1 MERIGQF
8 CPTEIEMN
16 WLDIFYAFLSLLGGI
31 GVFLYGMKLM
41 GDSLEMVA
49 GNEIKRMFAKISNKK
64 LIGVGIG
71 TVTTAV
77 VQSSA
82 AIIVMSMGFVNSGLM
97 SLTQAITIS
106 YGANIGTCVT
116 ALIVA
121 VGVGGFADVQ
131 LTVIFAAL
139 AGVGALMIMFTKKDK
154 VKKIGGIITGLGM
167 IFVGLSVMTS
177 SMSIFSQSDKIS
189 AFLAK
194 ISNPA
199 LLLLFG
205 ILFTALIQSSSAVS
219 GIVITMVASVPA
231 LLHFDQA
238 LYIILGSNIGTCIT
252 SLIAAIGTNTDA
264 KRAAVINVFYK
275 TVGVIIFGIL
285 SIWVPFGKMFSIF
298 KAPALQVAMFHLFF
312 NVVATVIFFPF
323 TNLMVKAS
331 EKIMPEKKKPV
342 DENEPHLYF
351 LEERLLRTP
360 PVAVAQLKNE
370 IENMAE
376 IAKSNFDK
384 CMDAVMVGKVSDVI
398 DEIAKNEKCLNFLN
412 REITKYLVK
421 LSQVD
426 LSEDDKLLISTSY
439 HTVSDIERIGD
450 YAENISEYAEKMEAD
465 KLTFSPKAIS
475 EIQTLKATITNLYDE
490 VMKTYKEVTL
500 DYIDKVNEYEE
511 SVDRQKEEMGE
522 HHIERMNKGECTP
535 EVGAIYLSLSSNAER
550 VADHM
555 TNIAYAVRSYA
566 KKKKKD

>member
-1 MERIGQF
+1 
-8 CPTEIEMN
+8 MN

-231 LLHFDQA
+231 LLQFDQA

-285 SIWVPFGKMFSIF
+285 SIWVPFGKMFSVF

-490 VMKTYKEVTL
+490 VMKTYKEDTL

>member
-1 MERIGQF
+1 MN
-8 CPTEIEMN
+8 N
-16 WLDIFYAFLSLLGGI
+16 WLNVFYAFLSLLGGI

-49 GNEIKRMFAKISNKK
+49 GNEIKRMFAKISDKK

-71 TVTTAV
+71 AVTTAV
-77 VQSSA
+77 AQSSA

-97 SLTQAITIS
+97 SLTQSIAIS

-121 VGVGGFADVQ
+121 VGVGGFADVK
-131 LTVIFAAL
+131 LTIIFAAL
-139 AGVGALMIMFTKKDK
+139 AGVGALTIMFSKKDK

-167 IFVGLSVMTS
+167 IFVGLSVMTD
-177 SMSIFSQSDKIS
+177 SMSIFSQSDKVS
-189 AFLAK
+189 AFLLK

-219 GIVITMVASVPA
+219 GIVITMVAATPA
-231 LLHFDQA
+231 LLQFDQA

-252 SLIAAIGTNTDA
+252 SLIAAIGTNTNA

-275 TVGVIIFGIL
+275 TVGVIIFGVL
-285 SIWVPFGKMFSIF
+285 SIWVPFGKMFSVF

-312 NVVATVIFFPF
+312 NIVATIIFFPF
-323 TNLMVKAS
+323 TKYMVKAS
-331 EKIMPEKKKPV
+331 EKIMPDKAKPE
-342 DENEPHLYF
+342 DENDEPHLYF

>member
-1 MERIGQF
+1 
-8 CPTEIEMN
+8 MN

-189 AFLAK
+189 AFLTK
-194 ISNPA
+194 VSNPA

-231 LLHFDQA
+231 LLQFDQA

-252 SLIAAIGTNTDA
+252 SLIAAIGTNTNA

-426 LSEDDKLLISTSY
+426 LSEDDKILISTSY

>member
-1 MERIGQF
+1 
-8 CPTEIEMN
+8 MN

-231 LLHFDQA
+231 LLQFDQA

-376 IAKSNFDK
+376 IAKTNFDK

-490 VMKTYKEVTL
+490 VMKTYKEDTL

-511 SVDRQKEEMGE
+511 SVDKQKEEMGE
-522 HHIERMNKGECTP
+522 RHIERMNKGECTP

-555 TNIAYAVRSYA
+555 TNVAYAVKSYA

>member
-1 MERIGQF
+1 
-8 CPTEIEMN
+8 MN

-231 LLHFDQA
+231 LLQFDQA

-252 SLIAAIGTNTDA
+252 SLIAAIGTNTNA

-376 IAKSNFDK
+376 IAKTNFDK

-426 LSEDDKLLISTSY
+426 LSEDDKILISTSY

>member
-1 MERIGQF
+1 MN
-8 CPTEIEMN
+8 N
-16 WLDIFYAFLSLLGGI
+16 WLNVFYAFLSLLGGI

-231 LLHFDQA
+231 LLQFDQA

-252 SLIAAIGTNTDA
+252 SLIAAIGTNTNA

-285 SIWVPFGKMFSIF
+285 SIWVPFGKMFSVF

-331 EKIMPEKKKPV
+331 EKIMPEKKKTV

>member
-1 MERIGQF
+1 MN
-8 CPTEIEMN
+8 N
-16 WLDIFYAFLSLLGGI
+16 WLNVFYAFLSLLGGI

-219 GIVITMVASVPA
+219 GIVITMVASAPA
-231 LLHFDQA
+231 LLQFDQA

-252 SLIAAIGTNTDA
+252 SLIAAIGTNTNA

-285 SIWVPFGKMFSIF
+285 SIWVPFGKMFSVF

-426 LSEDDKLLISTSY
+426 LSEDDKILISTSY

>member
-1 MERIGQF
+1 
-8 CPTEIEMN
+8 MN

-231 LLHFDQA
+231 LLQFDQA

-252 SLIAAIGTNTDA
+252 SLIAAIGTNTNA

-426 LSEDDKLLISTSY
+426 LSEDDKILISTSY

-490 VMKTYKEVTL
+490 VMKTYKEDTL

>member
-1 MERIGQF
+1 
-8 CPTEIEMN
+8 MN

-231 LLHFDQA
+231 LLQFDQA

-376 IAKSNFDK
+376 IAKTNFDK

-490 VMKTYKEVTL
+490 VMKTYKEDTL

-555 TNIAYAVRSYA
+555 TNVAYAVKSYA

>member
-1 MERIGQF
+1 
-8 CPTEIEMN
+8 MN

-167 IFVGLSVMTS
+167 IFVGLSVMTG

-231 LLHFDQA
+231 LLQFDQA

-252 SLIAAIGTNTDA
+252 SLIAAIGTNTNA

-285 SIWVPFGKMFSIF
+285 SIWVPFGKMFSVF

-490 VMKTYKEVTL
+490 VMKTYKEDTL

>member
-1 MERIGQF
+1 
-8 CPTEIEMN
+8 MN

-64 LIGVGIG
+64 FIGVGIG

-231 LLHFDQA
+231 LLQFDQA
-238 LYIILGSNIGTCIT
+238 LYIILGSNVGTCIT
-252 SLIAAIGTNTDA
+252 SLIAAIGTNTNA

-285 SIWVPFGKMFSIF
+285 SIWVPFGKMFSVF

-490 VMKTYKEVTL
+490 VMKTYKEDTL

-535 EVGAIYLSLSSNAER
+535 EVGAIYLSLASNAER

>member
-1 MERIGQF
+1 
-8 CPTEIEMN
+8 MN
-16 WLDIFYAFLSLLGGI
+16 WLDIFYAFLYLLGGI

-64 LIGVGIG
+64 FIGVGIG

-231 LLHFDQA
+231 LLQFDQA

-252 SLIAAIGTNTDA
+252 SLIAAIGTNTNA

-285 SIWVPFGKMFSIF
+285 SIWVPFGKMFSVF

-370 IENMAE
+370 IENMTE

-490 VMKTYKEVTL
+490 VMKTYKEDTL

-511 SVDRQKEEMGE
+511 SVDKQKEEMGE

>member
-1 MERIGQF
+1 
-8 CPTEIEMN
+8 MN

-231 LLHFDQA
+231 LLQFDQA

-285 SIWVPFGKMFSIF
+285 SIWVPFGKMFSVF

-331 EKIMPEKKKPV
+331 EKIMPEKKKTV

-490 VMKTYKEVTL
+490 VMKTYKEDTL

-522 HHIERMNKGECTP
+522 RHIERMNKGECTP

-555 TNIAYAVRSYA
+555 TNVAYAVKSYA

>member
-1 MERIGQF
+1 
-8 CPTEIEMN
+8 MN

-64 LIGVGIG
+64 FIGVGIG

-116 ALIVA
+116 AIIVA

-231 LLHFDQA
+231 LLQFDQA

-252 SLIAAIGTNTDA
+252 SLIAAIGTNTNA

-285 SIWVPFGKMFSIF
+285 SIWVPFGKMFSVF

-465 KLTFSPKAIS
+465 KLKFSPKAIS

-490 VMKTYKEVTL
+490 VMKTYKEDTL

-511 SVDRQKEEMGE
+511 SVDKQKEEMGE

-555 TNIAYAVRSYA
+555 TNVAYAVRSYA

>member
-1 MERIGQF
+1 
-8 CPTEIEMN
+8 MN

-82 AIIVMSMGFVNSGLM
+82 AVTVMAIGFANSGLM
-97 SLTQAITIS
+97 TLTQAASIVF
-106 YGANIGTCVT
+106 GANIGTTST

-121 VGVGGFADVQ
+121 LGAGGFANVN

-139 AGVGALMIMFTKKDK
+139 AGVGALMIMLTKKDK

-177 SMSIFSQSDKIS
+177 SMDIFSKSDKIS
-189 AFLAK
+189 AFLTK
-194 ISNPA
+194 VSNPA

-219 GIVITMVASVPA
+219 GIVVTMSVAG
-231 LLHFDQA
+231 LLSFDQG

-252 SLIAAIGTNTDA
+252 SLIASVGTSTNARRT
-264 KRAAVINVFYK
+264 AVIHLMFNVI
-275 TVGVIIFGIL
+275 GVTIFGL
-285 SIWVPFGKMFSIF
+285 VSISGVFTKMFMPIKS
-298 KAPALQVAMFHLFF
+298 PAMRIALLHTFF
-312 NVVATVIFFPF
+312 NVTTTIVLLPF
-323 TNLMVKAS
+323 MNLLVKFVS
-331 EKIMPEKKKPV
+331 KIVPERKTDDKN
-342 DENEPHLYF
+342 DEPHLYF

-465 KLTFSPKAIS
+465 KLKFSPKAIS

-511 SVDRQKEEMGE
+511 SVDKQKEEMGE

>member
-1 MERIGQF
+1 
-8 CPTEIEMN
+8 MN

-231 LLHFDQA
+231 LLQFDQA

-252 SLIAAIGTNTDA
+252 SLIAAIGTNTNA

-285 SIWVPFGKMFSIF
+285 SIWVPFGKMFSVF

-490 VMKTYKEVTL
+490 VMKTYKEDTL

-555 TNIAYAVRSYA
+555 TNVAYAVKSYA

>member
-1 MERIGQF
+1 
-8 CPTEIEMN
+8 MN

-194 ISNPA
+194 ISNPT

-231 LLHFDQA
+231 LLQFDQA

-252 SLIAAIGTNTDA
+252 SLIAAIGTNTNA

-285 SIWVPFGKMFSIF
+285 SIWVPFGKMFSVF

-490 VMKTYKEVTL
+490 VMKTYKEDTL

-535 EVGAIYLSLSSNAER
+535 EVGAIYLSLASNAER

>member
-1 MERIGQF
+1 
-8 CPTEIEMN
+8 MN

-231 LLHFDQA
+231 LLQFDQA

-252 SLIAAIGTNTDA
+252 SLIAAIGTNTNA

-285 SIWVPFGKMFSIF
+285 SIWVPFGKMFSVF

-331 EKIMPEKKKPV
+331 EKIMPEKKNPV

-426 LSEDDKLLISTSY
+426 LSEDDKILISTSY

>member
-1 MERIGQF
+1 
-8 CPTEIEMN
+8 MN

-64 LIGVGIG
+64 FIGVGIG

-231 LLHFDQA
+231 LLQFDQA

-252 SLIAAIGTNTDA
+252 SLIAAIGTNTNA

-285 SIWVPFGKMFSIF
+285 SIWVPFGKMFSVF

-465 KLTFSPKAIS
+465 KLKFSPKAIS

-490 VMKTYKEVTL
+490 VMKTYKEDTL

-511 SVDRQKEEMGE
+511 SVDKQKEEMGE

>member
-1 MERIGQF
+1 
-8 CPTEIEMN
+8 MN

-231 LLHFDQA
+231 LLQFDQA

-252 SLIAAIGTNTDA
+252 SLIAAIGTNTNA

-285 SIWVPFGKMFSIF
+285 SIWVPFGKMFSVF

-490 VMKTYKEVTL
+490 VMKTYKEDTL

-535 EVGAIYLSLSSNAER
+535 EVGAIYLSLASNAER

-555 TNIAYAVRSYA
+555 TNVAYAVRSYA

>member
-1 MERIGQF
+1 
-8 CPTEIEMN
+8 MN

-231 LLHFDQA
+231 LLQFDQA

-252 SLIAAIGTNTDA
+252 SLIAAIGTNTNA

-285 SIWVPFGKMFSIF
+285 SIWVPFGKMFSVF

-370 IENMAE
+370 IVNMAE

-426 LSEDDKLLISTSY
+426 LSEDDKILISTSY

>member
-1 MERIGQF
+1 
-8 CPTEIEMN
+8 MN

-167 IFVGLSVMTS
+167 IFVGLSVMTG

-231 LLHFDQA
+231 LLQFDQA

-252 SLIAAIGTNTDA
+252 SLIAAIGTNTNA

-285 SIWVPFGKMFSIF
+285 SIWVPFGKMFSVF

-426 LSEDDKLLISTSY
+426 LSEDDKILISTSY

>member
-1 MERIGQF
+1 MN
-8 CPTEIEMN
+8 N
-16 WLDIFYAFLSLLGGI
+16 WLNVFYAFLSLLGGI

-97 SLTQAITIS
+97 SLTQSIAIS

-231 LLHFDQA
+231 LLQFDQA

-252 SLIAAIGTNTDA
+252 SLIAAIGTNTNA

-285 SIWVPFGKMFSIF
+285 SIWVPFGKMFSVF

-490 VMKTYKEVTL
+490 VMKTYKEDTL

>member
-1 MERIGQF
+1 
-8 CPTEIEMN
+8 MN

-231 LLHFDQA
+231 LLQFDQA

-252 SLIAAIGTNTDA
+252 SLIAAIGTNTNA

-331 EKIMPEKKKPV
+331 EKIMHEKKKPV

-475 EIQTLKATITNLYDE
+475 EIQTLKTTITNLYDE
-490 VMKTYKEVTL
+490 VMKTYKEDTL

>member
-1 MERIGQF
+1 MN
-8 CPTEIEMN
+8 N
-16 WLDIFYAFLSLLGGI
+16 WLNVFYAFLSLLGGI

-64 LIGVGIG
+64 FIGVGIG

-231 LLHFDQA
+231 LLQFDQA

-252 SLIAAIGTNTDA
+252 SLIAAIGTNTNA

-285 SIWVPFGKMFSIF
+285 SIWVPFGKMFSVF

>member
-1 MERIGQF
+1 
-8 CPTEIEMN
+8 MN
-16 WLDIFYAFLSLLGGI
+16 WLNILYAFLSLLGGI

-64 LIGVGIG
+64 FIGVGIG

-167 IFVGLSVMTS
+167 IFVGLLVMTS
-177 SMSIFSQSDKIS
+177 SMSIFSRSDKIS

-219 GIVITMVASVPA
+219 GIVITMVASDPA
-231 LLHFDQA
+231 LLQFDQA

-252 SLIAAIGTNTDA
+252 SLIAAIGTNTNA

-285 SIWVPFGKMFSIF
+285 SIWVPFGKMFSVF

>member
-1 MERIGQF
+1 
-8 CPTEIEMN
+8 MN

-64 LIGVGIG
+64 FIGVGIG

-219 GIVITMVASVPA
+219 GIVITMVASIPA
-231 LLHFDQA
+231 LLQFDQA

-252 SLIAAIGTNTDA
+252 SLIAAIGTNTNA

-285 SIWVPFGKMFSIF
+285 SIWVPFGKMFSVF

-490 VMKTYKEVTL
+490 VMKTYKEDTL

-522 HHIERMNKGECTP
+522 RHIERMNKGECTP

>member
-1 MERIGQF
+1 
-8 CPTEIEMN
+8 MN

-205 ILFTALIQSSSAVS
+205 VLFTALIQSSSAVS

-231 LLHFDQA
+231 LLQFDQA

-252 SLIAAIGTNTDA
+252 SLIAAIGTNTNA

-376 IAKSNFDK
+376 IAKTNFDK

-426 LSEDDKLLISTSY
+426 LSEDDKILISTSY

>member
-1 MERIGQF
+1 
-8 CPTEIEMN
+8 MN

-490 VMKTYKEVTL
+490 VMKTYKEDTL

-535 EVGAIYLSLSSNAER
+535 EVGAIYLSLASNAER

-555 TNIAYAVRSYA
+555 TNVAYAVRSYA

>member
-1 MERIGQF
+1 
-8 CPTEIEMN
+8 MN

-231 LLHFDQA
+231 LLQFDQA

-252 SLIAAIGTNTDA
+252 SLIAAIGTNTNA

-285 SIWVPFGKMFSIF
+285 SIWVPFGKMFSVF

-323 TNLMVKAS
+323 TNIMVKAS
-331 EKIMPEKKKPV
+331 EKIMPEKKKTV

-426 LSEDDKLLISTSY
+426 LSEDDKILISTSY

>member
-1 MERIGQF
+1 
-8 CPTEIEMN
+8 MN

-252 SLIAAIGTNTDA
+252 SLIAAIGTNTNA

-376 IAKSNFDK
+376 IAKTNFDK

-490 VMKTYKEVTL
+490 VMKTYKEDTL

-555 TNIAYAVRSYA
+555 TNVAYAVKSYA

>member
-1 MERIGQF
+1 MSILS
-8 CPTEIEMN
+8 EMN

-41 GDSLEMVA
+41 GDSLETVA
-49 GNEIKRMFAKISNKK
+49 GNEIKRMFAKISDKK

-71 TVTTAV
+71 AVTTAV

-97 SLTQAITIS
+97 SLTQSIAIS

-121 VGVGGFADVQ
+121 VGVGGFANVN
-131 LTVIFAAL
+131 LTIIFAAL
-139 AGVGALMIMFTKKDK
+139 AGVGALTIMFSKKDK

-167 IFVGLSVMTS
+167 IFVGLSVMTD
-177 SMSIFSQSDKIS
+177 SMSIFSQSDKVS
-189 AFLAK
+189 AFLLK

-219 GIVITMVASVPA
+219 GIVITMVAATPA
-231 LLHFDQA
+231 LLQFDQA

-252 SLIAAIGTNTDA
+252 SLIAAIGTNTNA

-275 TVGVIIFGIL
+275 TVGVIIFGVL
-285 SIWVPFGKMFSIF
+285 SIWVPFGKMFSVF

-312 NVVATVIFFPF
+312 NIVATIIFFPF
-323 TNLMVKAS
+323 TKYMVKAS
-331 EKIMPEKKKPV
+331 EKIMPDKAKPE
-342 DENEPHLYF
+342 DENAPRMYY

-370 IENMAE
+370 IENMAG

-384 CMDAVMVGKVSDVI
+384 CMDAVMEGKASDVI
-398 DEIAKNEKCLNFLN
+398 DDISKNEKCLNFLN

-426 LSEDDKLLISTSY
+426 LSETDKLLISTSY

-465 KLTFSPKAIS
+465 KLTFSPSAVS
-475 EIQTLKATITNLYDE
+475 EIQTLKTTITNLFDE
-490 VMKTYKEVTL
+490 VMKTYKEDTL

-511 SVDRQKEEMGE
+511 SVDRQKEEMSE
-522 HHIERMNKGECTP
+522 RHIERMNKGACTP
-535 EVGAIYLSLSSNAER
+535 EVGAIYLSLASNAER

-555 TNIAYAVRSYA
+555 TNIAYAVKSYA
-566 KKKKKD
+566 KKKK

>member
-1 MERIGQF
+1 
-8 CPTEIEMN
+8 MN

-64 LIGVGIG
+64 FIGVGIG

-231 LLHFDQA
+231 LLQFDQA

-252 SLIAAIGTNTDA
+252 SLIAAIGTNTNA

-285 SIWVPFGKMFSIF
+285 SIWVPFGKMFSVF

-465 KLTFSPKAIS
+465 KLKFSPKAIS

-490 VMKTYKEVTL
+490 VMKTYKEDTL

-511 SVDRQKEEMGE
+511 SVDKQKEEMGE

-566 KKKKKD
+566 KKKNKD

>member
-1 MERIGQF
+1 
-8 CPTEIEMN
+8 MN

-231 LLHFDQA
+231 LLQFDQA
-238 LYIILGSNIGTCIT
+238 L
-252 SLIAAIGTNTDA
+252 
-264 KRAAVINVFYK
+264 
-275 TVGVIIFGIL
+275 
-285 SIWVPFGKMFSIF
+285 
-298 KAPALQVAMFHLFF
+298 
-312 NVVATVIFFPF
+312 
-323 TNLMVKAS
+323 
-331 EKIMPEKKKPV
+331 
-342 DENEPHLYF
+342 
-351 LEERLLRTP
+351 
-360 PVAVAQLKNE
+360 
-370 IENMAE
+370 
-376 IAKSNFDK
+376 
-384 CMDAVMVGKVSDVI
+384 
-398 DEIAKNEKCLNFLN
+398 
-412 REITKYLVK
+412 
-421 LSQVD
+421 
-426 LSEDDKLLISTSY
+426 
-439 HTVSDIERIGD
+439 
-450 YAENISEYAEKMEAD
+450 
-465 KLTFSPKAIS
+465 
-475 EIQTLKATITNLYDE
+475 
-490 VMKTYKEVTL
+490 
-500 DYIDKVNEYEE
+500 
-511 SVDRQKEEMGE
+511 
-522 HHIERMNKGECTP
+522 
-535 EVGAIYLSLSSNAER
+535 
-550 VADHM
+550 
-555 TNIAYAVRSYA
+555 
-566 KKKKKD
+566 

>member
-1 MERIGQF
+1 MN
-8 CPTEIEMN
+8 N
-16 WLDIFYAFLSLLGGI
+16 WLNVFYAFLSLLGGI

-231 LLHFDQA
+231 LLQFDQA

-252 SLIAAIGTNTDA
+252 SLIAAIGTNTNA

-285 SIWVPFGKMFSIF
+285 SIWVPFGKMFSVF

-331 EKIMPEKKKPV
+331 EKIMPEKKQPV

-490 VMKTYKEVTL
+490 VMKTYKEDTL